1 MRGVELPFYRHAE
14 QAVGGAA
21 SESVAGLTLCL
32 AQVHAALHVFPR
44 LLAPDSNLL
53 FRMQFLTAYHASNAL
68 RKCLNGLPP
77 WLPRATGTGFG
88 VLAARNVVAHYE
100 LLGAARF
107 AVGAE
112 RPLLAAVAGV
122 SGLHADQLCAAVV
135 ERLSRISALLGP
147 PLAKPILAPL
157 RARLLGSHT

>member
-1 MRGVELPFYRHAE
+1 V
-14 QAVGGAA
+14 
-21 SESVAGLTLCL
+21 
-32 AQVHAALHVFPR
+32 
-44 LLAPDSNLL
+44 
-53 FRMQFLTAYHASNAL
+53 
-68 RKCLNGLPP
+68 
-77 WLPRATGTGFG
+77 
-88 VLAARNVVAHYE
+88 AARNVVAHYE

-122 SGLHADQLCAAVV
+122 SGVHVDQLRAAVV